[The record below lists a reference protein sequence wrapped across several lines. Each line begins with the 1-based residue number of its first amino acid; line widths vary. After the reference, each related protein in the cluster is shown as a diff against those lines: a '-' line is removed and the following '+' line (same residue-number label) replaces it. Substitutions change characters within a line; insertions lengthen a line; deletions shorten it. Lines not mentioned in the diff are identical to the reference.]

1 MLPEHVLCAVM
12 FCNSCSMN
20 FRANFL
26 YFVGFIIG
34 KMLQERHKLSFVQ
47 LCNMFLQRNR
57 AVVELVSDNSRTGII
72 VIYVVDNII

>member
-12 FCNSCSMN
+12 LCNSCNMN

-34 KMLQERHKLSFVQ
+34 KMLQERHKLSFLR
-47 LCNMFLQRNR
+47 LCNMFLQSNQ
-57 AVVELVSDNSRTGII
+57 
-72 VIYVVDNII
+72 

>member
-12 FCNSCSMN
+12 LCNSCSMN
-20 FRANFL
+20 LRANFL

-47 LCNMFLQRNR
+47 LCNMFLQRKR